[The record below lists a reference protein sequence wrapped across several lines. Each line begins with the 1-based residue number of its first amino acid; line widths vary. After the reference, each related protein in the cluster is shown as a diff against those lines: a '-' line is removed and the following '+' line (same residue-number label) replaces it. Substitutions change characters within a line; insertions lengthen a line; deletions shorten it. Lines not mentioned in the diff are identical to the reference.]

1 MRIAKPEV
9 TRENSSGLARKR
21 ALLALAVEAEVAAL
35 AVAVL
40 EPHRRVGLALVDELG
55 GEHAAGAASPQV
67 TGSPS
72 AVSAS

>member
-40 EPHRRVGLALVDELG
+40 EPHRRIGLVLVDELG
-55 GEHAAGAASPQV
+55 GENPTGAGRCPR
-67 TGSPS
+67 
-72 AVSAS
+72 